1 MIDKVTRWKL
11 QEISIDADGFL
22 ILDTLYGNANIY
34 RLADLVD
41 NPKVKLED
49 VFVSGVSAYIL
60 MTNSEAIELN
70 LLTKE
75 ITTIKKSDFIKKS
88 RSKN

>member
-1 MIDKVTRWKL
+1 MIDKITRWKL
-11 QEISIDADGFL
+11 QEVSTNADGFL

-75 ITTIKKSDFIKKS
+75 ITTIKKSDFVKKS